1 MNKQMNKIHQN
12 KRCLSLPSPLADTI
26 PISKDVQHF
35 EDLTTLVVES
45 CGGIGGTL
53 GGDQKDLK
61 QDASIPAEQLGQS
74 IAEYCHT

>member
-53 GGDQKDLK
+53 GGD
-61 QDASIPAEQLGQS
+61 
-74 IAEYCHT
+74 